1 MIRLKR
7 VSRGVGEWSRG
18 RSAWRPWP
26 GLLAIAGLG
35 AALTCACS
43 KSEALEALQD
53 AVAYAP
59 QVPPPIQRRSPAEVF
74 VELNSKIRDIALAPG
89 VLYRAWTFN
98 GDVPGPFIRT
108 REGDTLKIGI
118 TNSDPS
124 GMPHNVDFHAVIGP
138 GGGAPVTTVVPGQR
152 AVAEFKLLHP
162 GLFLYHCA
170 APPVTDHIAN
180 GMYGLILVEPTGG
193 LPAVDEEFYVLQSE
207 FYTAT
212 TTPPEGSRYVEYSHA
227 AGLRE
232 DPQFVVFNGG
242 SGSLMGERALHAR
255 AGQTVRIFFGN
266 AGPNKIS
273 SFHVIGEIFDR
284 VYREGDLVSPPARY
298 VQTTLVPAGGAT
310 VVEFETV
317 VPGTYTLVDHAMFRM
332 EKGAVG
338 FLQVL
343 GQPRPDIYLG
353 TLPGGGD

>member
-1 MIRLKR
+1 MIDLSQSRCAR
-7 VSRGVGEWSRG
+7 RSGVS
-18 RSAWRPWP
+18 
-26 GLLAIAGLG
+26 LLALAWLL
-35 AALTCACS
+35 AALSSACRGH
-43 KSEALEALQD
+43 EGLVPLENP
-53 AVAYAP
+53 VAYAP
-59 QVPPPIQRRSPAEVF
+59 HVPAPIRRRSPTDVS
-74 VELNSKIRDIALAPG
+74 VELNSRIQDIALAPG
-89 VLYRAWTFN
+89 ILYRAWTFN
-98 GDVPGPFIRT
+98 GTVPGPFIRA

-124 GMPHNVDFHAVIGP
+124 GMPHNVDFHAVTGP
-138 GGGAPVTTVVPGQR
+138 GGGAPVTTVMPGQR
-152 AVAEFKLLHP
+152 AVAEFRLLHP

-180 GMYGLILVEPTGG
+180 GMYGLILVEPAGG
-193 LPAVDEEFYVLQSE
+193 LPAVDQEFYVLQSE

-212 TTPPEGSRYVEYSHA
+212 TTPPEGSDHVEYSHA

-242 SGSLMGERALHAR
+242 SGSLMGDRALQVQ

-284 VYREGDLVSPPARY
+284 VYREGDLVSPPARF

-310 VVEFETV
+310 VVEFQTV
-317 VPGTYTLVDHAMFRM
+317 VPGIYTLVDHAMFRM

-338 FLQVL
+338 LLRVL
-343 GQPRPDIYLG
+343 GQPRPDIYRG
-353 TLPGGGD
+353 TVEARPE